1 MKEVVAKHQH
11 VPVEAWFFTEV
22 AGRRTSSLNW

>member
-11 VPVEAWFFTEV
+11 VPVAAWFFTDV
-22 AGRRTSSLNW
+22 AGSETIVVNL